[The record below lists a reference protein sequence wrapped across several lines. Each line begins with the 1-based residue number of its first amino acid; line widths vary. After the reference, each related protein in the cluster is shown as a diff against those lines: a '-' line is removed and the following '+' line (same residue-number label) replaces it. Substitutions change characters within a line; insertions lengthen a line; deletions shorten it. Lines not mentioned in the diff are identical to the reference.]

1 MIIRN
6 TNSLHRLSEWM
17 MLRRSLMRYF
27 IHHKL
32 QTIVKVQ
39 EENITK
45 IGKTKTSI
53 NFLFLEAVTNI
64 SKSLSQKIGI
74 NKLR

>member
-1 MIIRN
+1 
-6 TNSLHRLSEWM
+6 
-17 MLRRSLMRYF
+17 MRYF

-32 QTIVKVQ
+32 QTIAKVH
-39 EENITK
+39 EGNITK

-64 SKSLSQKIGI
+64 SKSLSQKIRI
-74 NKLR
+74 IFHKKNKTNKLR